1 MKNFTKIVFCLLLT
15 GIFYSCKRSSTPS
28 KGTMIGDYDEDL
40 SSVRLKYEK
49 KPDFDGPDSK
59 IARNNSATS
68 VTEEVPLNVNPQVD
82 KALDAMSELNRNIRY
97 SAGYRIQVY
106 VGNERREVD
115 EAKSFIYSNFPDLN
129 TYLSFSQPTYRLKA
143 GDFLSRMEAEKYINT
158 IRQRY
163 STAMVVQERIDVRK
177 GMQQNR

>member
-1 MKNFTKIVFCLLLT
+1 MKILTKIVFCLLLT
-15 GIFYSCKRSSTPS
+15 GVFYSCKRSSIPS
-28 KGTMIGDYDEDL
+28 KGSVIGDYDEDL

-49 KPDFDGPDSK
+49 RPDFDSRDNKTVRDNPTT
-59 IARNNSATS
+59 ATKD
-68 VTEEVPLNVNPQVD
+68 EVPLNVNNQVD
-82 KALDAMSELNRNIRY
+82 KALDAMSDLNKNIRY

-143 GDFLSRMEAEKYINT
+143 GDFLSRMEAEKYYNT

-163 STAMVVQERIDVRK
+163 SAAMIVPERIDVRK
-177 GMQQNR
+177 SMQQNR